1 MKQDD
6 KPWLGEKWSDDY
18 PHYRVV
24 IERYPDGTQK
34 EIWRG
39 TISMEENEMA
49 AWEERDNY
57 LKQLNNGTT
66 E

>member
-1 MKQDD
+1 MEQSNKH
-6 KPWLGEKWSDDY
+6 WLGEKWSDEY

-24 IERYPDGTQK
+24 IEHYLDGTQK

-57 LKQLNNGTT
+57 LKSINYGRT